1 MISRTIPLGEGPT
14 GGYITAMPP
23 RISAAG
29 EPLCVSRRTFAL
41 SIAGS
46 AALHWP
52 GALGQ
57 GAPVA
62 LILYDGDVHV
72 VDRAFRRVEAIAI
85 GGGRVM
91 AAGTTAEVRRLAGP
105 RTESINLRGR
115 TVLPGANDTHLHAL
129 LWGYGQPPFTVD
141 VSYPTVRSIAD
152 VVGLVAQAAAS
163 RGAGQWIRGNGWD
176 QRYFAEGR
184 APTRQDLDRVAPDHP
199 VALNE
204 FSFHAVWANSK
215 ALALAG
221 ITRETVPP
229 TGGVIVKDAAG
240 EPTGVLLEDAT
251 SLIYRAIPPYSAAE
265 RRQGF
270 DNATRLMASNGIT
283 SFTEPLLDGETIA
296 FFAEMAAAGAL
307 KARLTALLG
316 VGDTV
321 AELKATLG
329 AFRMPADLD
338 PRWVRV
344 AGVKIVADG
353 IPTNNKTAWLHQP
366 YQGGGNGELLVG
378 EGGPEQRMAELE
390 GMIVA
395 AHEAGWQIGT
405 HATGDKTIDV
415 TVDAYAKALAKTPDR
430 NRRHYLI
437 HADLASPA
445 TLRRMATLG
454 IGANFNST
462 IKYLIADGQ
471 VASIGPERASFEWP
485 YRTAIDA
492 GVVVATGSDAPVTD
506 GNWRQGLA
514 TCVTRKGKQT
524 GNVSGPAERISL
536 DQAIWSHT
544 AAGAWQDRAE
554 TWKGTLAQGMAGDLV
569 VLDGGI
575 GRVEPEA
582 IGAMKVDLT
591 VVDGRVVFQ
600 R

>member
-1 MISRTIPLGEGPT
+1 MTPRSSV
-14 GGYITAMPP
+14 TA
-23 RISAAG
+23 
-29 EPLCVSRRTFAL
+29 EPLSVSRRAFAL
-41 SIAGS
+41 SIAS
-46 AALHWP
+46 AAIHGP

-57 GAPVA
+57 DGPPD
-62 LILYDGDVHV
+62 LILYDGDVHL
-72 VDRAFRRVEAIAI
+72 VDRSFRRVEALAVR
-85 GGGRVM
+85 GGRVV
-91 AAGTTAEVRRLAGP
+91 AAGATAEVRRLAGP
-105 RTESINLRGR
+105 RTESVNLRGR
-115 TVLPGANDTHLHAL
+115 TVLPGANDSHLHAL

-221 ITRETVPP
+221 ITRDTVPP

-329 AFRMPADLD
+329 AFRMPVGLD

-378 EGGPEQRMAELE
+378 EGGPEQRVAELE
-390 GMIVA
+390 GMILA

-415 TVDAYAKALAKTPDR
+415 TVDAYAKATAKAPDR

-437 HADLASPA
+437 HADLVSPA
-445 TLRRMATLG
+445 TLLRMARLG

-471 VASIGPERASFEWP
+471 VASLGPERASFEWP

-492 GVVVATGSDAPVTD
+492 GVIVATGSDAPVTD

-514 TCVTRKGKQT
+514 TCVTRKGKQSGT
-524 GNVSGPAERISL
+524 VSGSAERISL
-536 DQAIWSHT
+536 DRAIWSHT

-554 TWKGTLAQGMAGDLV
+554 SWKGTLERGMAADLV

-575 GRVEPEA
+575 GRVEPDA